1 MGFFTAIRE
10 WFEDLIESIFSSSSP
25 EYKKK
30 HQLRQLQA
38 SLKAIDPPIFRA
50 DGFLL
55 PAFPATLYQINLFL
69 KPVRDVL
76 NETIASTDRRVGDRY
91 RDYLLELAFTDEQRA
106 MRKSFLFTE
115 RGKSLIAQPLSSE
128 RVIEDQGKKF
138 AQFLK
143 TLDLPPMQQASKILQ
158 RLDRV
163 ADFCQFDFNGFF
175 SAFDPAFKAHIGQ
188 ETTVESPSFKQ
199 IEVGEVVP
207 ALLDLYYLL
216 SGIDLSPSTID
227 LIIVLET
234 KKNEAPT
241 IDEAS
246 ARIQKIFQAVLWLMQ
261 KRLSKEALLAI
272 IRVAKNDPE
281 FVPQHPDAYMD
292 YLAEYKNRITEFFHS
307 DSRKLLKDKQD
318 GEIQTMITGT
328 FGQRQLETL
337 AGYNDQ
343 TNDILQ
349 EFTTLSLEWIKPLQ
363 IIKTFSKVFFAPHFR
378 QMLQSTIVEGYFNN
392 RTLQSSLATSY
403 YYCES
408 IPAKMAEF
416 ESLFGDNQPCS
427 VKIITGY
434 LTELE
439 KGIDF
444 EKPLRKMVDNM
455 NALAKSFVQQ
465 AVNQFAEAYHFT
477 TIIIEDN
484 KKTVPD
490 FITNVRTLSM
500 SSKNQESY
508 AWLEKEIGVFRN
520 FLEIMKKYAIVGTL
534 SVPVSLAEQ
543 TES

>member
-1 MGFFTAIRE
+1 MEFFNALRQ
-10 WFEDLIESIFSSSSP
+10 WFEDLIESLFSSSSP

-38 SLKAIDPPIFRA
+38 NLKAIDPPIFRA

-55 PAFPATLYQINLFL
+55 PAFPTTLYQMSQFL

-76 NETIASTDRRVGDRY
+76 NETVASQDRRVAERY

-106 MRKSFLFTE
+106 MRKSFLFAE
-115 RGKSLIAQPLSSE
+115 RGKALIAQPLSSE
-128 RVIEDQGKKF
+128 RVIEEQGKKF
-138 AQFLK
+138 ALFLK
-143 TLDLPPMQQASKILQ
+143 SLDAPTMQQASKFLQ
-158 RLDRV
+158 KIDRV
-163 ADFCQFDFNGFF
+163 ADFCQFDYNGFF
-175 SAFDPAFKAHIGQ
+175 SAFDPAFRAHVGQ
-188 ETTVESPSFKQ
+188 DTTVESPSFKQ
-199 IEVGEVVP
+199 VEVGEVIP
-207 ALLDLYYLL
+207 ALLDLYYLF
-216 SGIDLSPSTID
+216 SGLDLSPSTID
-227 LIIVLET
+227 LIIVLDT
-234 KKNEAPT
+234 KRNEAPT

-246 ARIQKIFQAVLWLMQ
+246 ARIQKIFQAILWLMQ
-261 KRLSKEALLAI
+261 KRLGKEILLAI
-272 IRVAKNDPE
+272 IRVAKNDPD
-281 FVPQHPDAYMD
+281 FVPQHPDIKAD
-292 YLAEYKNRITEFFHS
+292 YLLEYKNRITEFFHS

-318 GEIQTMITGT
+318 GEIKTMIAGT
-328 FGQRQLETL
+328 FGQRPLETL

-363 IIKTFSKVFFAPHFR
+363 IIKTFSKVFFDPHFR
-378 QMLQSTIVEGYFNN
+378 QMMQSTIVEGYFNN
-392 RTLQSSLATSY
+392 RSLQSSLATSY

-408 IPAKMAEF
+408 IPAKMTEF

-427 VKIITGY
+427 VKIVTGY

-439 KGIDF
+439 KGMDF
-444 EKPLRKMVDNM
+444 DKPLRKIVENM
-455 NALAKSFVQQ
+455 NAHAKAFVQQ
-465 AVNQFAEAYHFT
+465 AVNQFAEAYNFA

-484 KKTVPD
+484 KKTMPD
-490 FITNVRTLSM
+490 FITNIRALSM